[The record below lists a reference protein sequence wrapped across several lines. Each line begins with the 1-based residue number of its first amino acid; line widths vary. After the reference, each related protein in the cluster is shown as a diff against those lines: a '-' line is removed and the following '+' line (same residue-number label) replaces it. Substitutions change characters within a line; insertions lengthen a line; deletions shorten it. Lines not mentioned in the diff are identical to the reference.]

1 MTDGEAVGCANPYRR
16 NNRLW
21 CATKVDSD
29 GMIASQGTL
38 MPNWGFCDMDM
49 DTCKK
54 NGMIHFHLAISSWPR
69 GNLKFDPLPTWS
81 AIK

>member
-1 MTDGEAVGCANPYRR
+1 MTDWEVTDGEAVGCANPYRR

-54 NGMIHFHLAISSWPR
+54 NGMIHFPLAIS
-69 GNLKFDPLPTWS
+69 